1 MIELTLSLHHMPAK
15 RLILVSSDNWRKSSK
30 NEPGALPFA
39 LVCRTNARRGTPQVL
54 FEIPDF
60 FIKFEVYLARSLMV
74 PTDQNANNRGCKH
87 RRDGTCLQRIVW
99 DPFTGRCSTYPKIWR
114 N

>member
-39 LVCRTNARRGTPQVL
+39 LVCRTNALTPEEAHL
-54 FEIPDF
+54 RDCL
-60 FIKFEVYLARSLMV
+60 KFQTFLSNL
-74 PTDQNANNRGCKH
+74 
-87 RRDGTCLQRIVW
+87 
-99 DPFTGRCSTYPKIWR
+99 RCILLGA
-114 N
+114 